1 MSEAC
6 RLCPRLCDL
15 DRDEKAGY
23 CNSPT
28 LPCVARAAPHFG
40 EEPCISGTKGSG
52 TVFFSGCSLGCVF
65 CQNREISRGAGGLPV
80 SVSRLAEIFSELE
93 AQGVH
98 NLNLVTP
105 GHFADSI
112 AAALRLAKPK
122 IPVVWNSSGYERVE
136 MLKMLEGLV
145 QVYLPDLKYTRAE
158 TARRYSAAPDYP
170 EVAQAA
176 ILEMFR
182 QTGAFRLDEND
193 LLQQGVL
200 IRHLVLPGL
209 LNESFDVIDWVAE
222 RFPKNTVLF
231 SLMSQFT
238 PLADPEKYPELA
250 RAITGEEYAR
260 ASSYL
265 SLSGIENGYLQ
276 ELSSATGEMIPAFD
290 LTGSSPLF

>member
-1 MSEAC
+1 MKEAC
-6 RLCPRLCDL
+6 RLCPRLCTL
-15 DRDEKAGY
+15 DRDEKLGY
-23 CNSPT
+23 CNSPS

-65 CQNREISRGAGGLPV
+65 CQNREIIRGEGGLPV
-80 SVSRLAEIFSELE
+80 SVSRLAEIFSALE

-105 GHFADSI
+105 GHFADRI
-112 AAALRLAKPK
+112 AEALRLTKPK

-136 MLKMLEGLV
+136 TLRLLEGLV
-145 QVYLPDLKYTRAE
+145 QIYLPDFKYTRSE
-158 TARRYSAAPDYP
+158 TARRYSAASDYP

-182 QTGAFRLDEND
+182 QTGAFRLDENG
-193 LLQQGVL
+193 LLQRGVL

-209 LNESFDVIDWVAE
+209 LDETFDVIDWVTE
-222 RFPKNTVLF
+222 RLPKNAVLF

-238 PLADPEKYPELA
+238 PLADPQKYPELA
-250 RAITGEEYAR
+250 RSITEEEYAR
-260 ASSYL
+260 VCSYL

-276 ELSSATGEMIPAFD
+276 ALSSATGEMIPAFD
-290 LTGSSPLF
+290 GTGILPQF